1 MEQNLLK
8 RLDSLTE
15 EVEKMRKVIIINY
28 YSLSVKRSKLL
39 WKDYLK
45 LGEEVSKNWRGLS
58 AVEEIRKQREKLW

>member
-28 YSLSVKRSKLL
+28 YSLSVKRSKFL

-45 LGEEVSKNWRGLS
+45 LSDEVSKNWRGLS